1 MVEIG
6 AAVSKSVPKEVSK
19 GRLSSY
25 SRGETAEGVDASK
38 SVGDC
43 TISRRNDGS
52 SGAGANPSASGVCA
66 CRGEI

>member
-25 SRGETAEGVDASK
+25 SRGETADASK